1 MLNHIKH
8 TIKLRA
14 IQAKGLITR
23 FYRTKP
29 DFIIVGAQKA
39 GTTGL
44 FWTLKQHSLVRGSAK
59 KEVHFFNNDAWYSPQ
74 RLNEYHAYFPYPFQ
88 LPHGGKVCEASPDYL
103 FDERVAARIHA
114 YDPNVKII
122 VIVRDPAERA
132 FSGWTMYHHHFK
144 GSPSHDPN
152 TFTEAIDL
160 ELEALRKGQR
170 SGKPGAYVER
180 GYYARQIENYLR
192 YFPKERIHIIES
204 SELKSDLDATMRS
217 TLAFIGLP
225 FEKLAL
231 QVVLERKVNEQQKYQ
246 ADIARLRDHFQ
257 TENERLFAL
266 IGKRFDWNKG

>member
-1 MLNHIKH
+1 MLNQLKH
-8 TIKLRA
+8 RIKLHA
-14 IQAKGLITR
+14 IQAKSLITR
-23 FYRTKP
+23 YYHAQP

-44 FWTLKQHSLVRGSAK
+44 FWTFKQHGLVRGSAK
-59 KEVHFFNNDAWYSPQ
+59 KEVHFFNNDDWYSPH

-88 LPHGGKVCEASPDYL
+88 LPKGGKVCEASPDYL

-114 YDPNVKII
+114 YDPEMKII
-122 VIVRDPAERA
+122 VILREPAERA

-144 GSPSHDPN
+144 GTPSHDPH

-160 ELEALRKGQR
+160 ELGSLRKGTPT
-170 SGKPGAYVER
+170 GKPGAYVER

-192 YFPKERIHIIES
+192 YFPMEQMHIIES
-204 SELKSDLDATMRS
+204 RELKSDLDATMRS
-217 TLAFIGLP
+217 TLAFLGLP

-246 ADIARLRDHFQ
+246 ADIARLREHFKA
-257 TENERLFAL
+257 ENERLFTL
-266 IGKRFDWNKG
+266 IGKRYDWGK